1 MSVVFQ
7 ILDPE
12 TAARSVGGNVFGS
25 CTEVTGFEV
34 ETKQA
39 SVTETASLRTI
50 RWSRAMVTGTPPY
63 HLPREDMRESEGNRA

>member
-12 TAARSVGGNVFGS
+12 TAVRSLGGDVLGS
-25 CTEVTGFEV
+25 CSEVSGFEV

-39 SVTETASLRTI
+39 SVTETASLRTV
-50 RWSRAMVTGTPPY
+50 RWSRARATGSPPD
-63 HLPREDMRESEGNRA
+63 HLPKEDTRESEGNRA

>member
-12 TAARSVGGNVFGS
+12 TAARSLGGNVLGS
-25 CTEVTGFEV
+25 CLEVSGFEV

-39 SVTETASLRTI
+39 SVTETASLCTVG
-50 RWSRAMVTGTPPY
+50 WSRARATGTPPD
-63 HLPREDMRESEGNRA
+63 HLPKEETRESEGNRA